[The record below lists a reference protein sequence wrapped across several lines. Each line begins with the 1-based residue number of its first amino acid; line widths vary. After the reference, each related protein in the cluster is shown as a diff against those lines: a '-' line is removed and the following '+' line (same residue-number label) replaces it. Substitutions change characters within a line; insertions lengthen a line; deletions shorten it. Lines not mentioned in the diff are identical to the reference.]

1 MEKGTGETFEDLTGG
16 TPGEARLSALPPRE
30 TPRFESP
37 STPPPAA
44 TGELRLSVEPVD
56 ASVYVNGEFRGTGR
70 ETTALALA
78 PGQHRVE
85 VVRPGYRT
93 AEREVEIAS
102 QGVAELTI
110 ELKKP

>member
-1 MEKGTGETFEDLTGG
+1 M
-16 TPGEARLSALPPRE
+16 
-30 TPRFESP
+30 
-37 STPPPAA
+37 
-44 TGELRLSVEPVD
+44 D

-70 ETTALALA
+70 EATALALA

-110 ELKKP
+110 ELKRP

>member
-1 MEKGTGETFEDLTGG
+1 MPP
-16 TPGEARLSALPPRE
+16 TPSRSAGL
-30 TPRFESP
+30 
-37 STPPPAA
+37 AVA
-44 TGELRLSVEPVD
+44 
-56 ASVYVNGEFRGTGR
+56 
-70 ETTALALA
+70 TALALA

-110 ELKKP
+110 ELQKP